1 MSQSAS
7 YVDLGTPGPG
17 HSLESEDLSQES
29 MAKMSADQ
37 ARLPPLQI
45 YIMPLMGARAWGG
58 GPPWYTLEHI

>member
-1 MSQSAS
+1 
-7 YVDLGTPGPG
+7 
-17 HSLESEDLSQES
+17 